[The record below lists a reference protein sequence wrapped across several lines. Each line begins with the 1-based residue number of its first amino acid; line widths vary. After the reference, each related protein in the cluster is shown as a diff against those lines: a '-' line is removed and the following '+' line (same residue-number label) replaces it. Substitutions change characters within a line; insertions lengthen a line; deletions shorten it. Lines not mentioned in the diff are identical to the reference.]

1 MDEPTRAKAR
11 TIYHSAELVEATAAV
26 PVQRGQLELLN
37 QLTRILPDDVQ
48 DECWLA
54 LIHNVIELGRGE

>member
-1 MDEPTRAKAR
+1 MDDTPRAKAH

-37 QLTRILPDDVQ
+37 QLTRALPVDEQ
-48 DECWLA
+48 DETWLA
-54 LIHNVIELGRGE
+54 LIHDIIQLGRGE